1 MPSVVVVLKGLK
13 AAEYRD
19 LGFYTEDLI
28 AGTFDVQKCVMSK
41 GWEKTT
47 LFPSLDSDSESV
59 IMLVTCVALAPFL
72 IAAIAARRTS
82 VQRHR
87 LAFTPTPQ
95 YKHFKQ
101 LTHFD
106 FLKVLL
112 ADVIVFI
119 TANCRTNM
127 TSTLAPLRANSMK
140 RFLARFPWMTAP
152 FVISAPMRVMSG
164 PELALAV
171 SSAHGL
177 GFIGPG
183 AKPEDTITDLAK
195 ARDLLDAA
203 TVKTFDRAAID
214 TGLPIGAGF
223 QLWNGDIQTAAR
235 AVREHRPCAAWLFAP
250 RKGQDELDEWTNA
263 LREAYPDIHIW
274 AQVGT
279 LQEVLDVSKSQ
290 SRPNVLVIQGAEA
303 GGHGTAEGA
312 MGLMSLLPEVADS
325 ISKTDILLFAAGGIA
340 DGRGV
345 AAALA
350 LGADGVVLGTRFL
363 ASNEARISKGY
374 QREVVRATDG
384 ARSTVRTTLYNQLRG
399 TNWPKQY
406 SPRGIVNKSWHDHQA
421 GISFDELKRVHD
433 EAAQTGDSGWGPEGR
448 LATYAGASIGLVH
461 SVEPAG
467 KLVEQLRR
475 ETSDNLRRLSKL

>member
-1 MPSVVVVLKGLK
+1 
-13 AAEYRD
+13 
-19 LGFYTEDLI
+19 
-28 AGTFDVQKCVMSK
+28 
-41 GWEKTT
+41 
-47 LFPSLDSDSESV
+47 
-59 IMLVTCVALAPFL
+59 
-72 IAAIAARRTS
+72 
-82 VQRHR
+82 
-87 LAFTPTPQ
+87 
-95 YKHFKQ
+95 
-101 LTHFD
+101 
-106 FLKVLL
+106 
-112 ADVIVFI
+112 
-119 TANCRTNM
+119 
-127 TSTLAPLRANSMK
+127 MK

-152 FVISAPMRVMSG
+152 FIISAPMRIMSG

-171 SSAHGL
+171 SSARGL

-203 TVKTFDRAAID
+203 TVKTFNRAAIS

-250 RKGQDELDEWTNA
+250 RNGQDELDEWTNA

-274 AQVGT
+274 TQVGT
-279 LQEVLDVSKSQ
+279 LQEALDVSKSQ
-290 SRPNVLVIQGAEA
+290 SRPDVLVIQGAEA

-312 MGLMSLLPEVADS
+312 MGLMSLLPEVADA
-325 ISKTDILLFAAGGIA
+325 ISKTDMHLFAAGGIA

-363 ASNEARISKGY
+363 ASQEARISKGY
-374 QREVVRATDG
+374 QREIVRATDG
-384 ARSTVRTTLYNQLRG
+384 ARNTVRTTLYNQLRG

-433 EAAQTGDSGWGPEGR
+433 EAARAGDSGWGPEGR
-448 LATYAGASIGLVH
+448 LATYAGASIGLMH

-467 KLVEQLRR
+467 KLVEQLQR

>member
-1 MPSVVVVLKGLK
+1 
-13 AAEYRD
+13 
-19 LGFYTEDLI
+19 
-28 AGTFDVQKCVMSK
+28 
-41 GWEKTT
+41 
-47 LFPSLDSDSESV
+47 
-59 IMLVTCVALAPFL
+59 
-72 IAAIAARRTS
+72 
-82 VQRHR
+82 
-87 LAFTPTPQ
+87 
-95 YKHFKQ
+95 
-101 LTHFD
+101 
-106 FLKVLL
+106 
-112 ADVIVFI
+112 
-119 TANCRTNM
+119 
-127 TSTLAPLRANSMK
+127 
-140 RFLARFPWMTAP
+140 
-152 FVISAPMRVMSG
+152 MSG

-171 SSAHGL
+171 SSARGL

-203 TVKTFDRAAID
+203 TVKTFNRAAIS

-274 AQVGT
+274 TQVGT
-279 LQEVLDVSKSQ
+279 LQEALDVSKSQ
-290 SRPNVLVIQGAEA
+290 SRPDVLVIQGAEA

-312 MGLMSLLPEVADS
+312 MGLMSLLPEVANA
-325 ISKTDILLFAAGGIA
+325 ISKTDVLLFAAGGIA

-363 ASNEARISKGY
+363 ASQEARISKGY

-384 ARSTVRTTLYNQLRG
+384 ARNTVRTTLYNQLRG

-433 EAAQTGDSGWGPEGR
+433 EAARAGDSGWGPEGR
-448 LATYAGASIGLVH
+448 LATYAGASIGLMH

-467 KLVEQLRR
+467 KLVEQLQR

>member
-1 MPSVVVVLKGLK
+1 
-13 AAEYRD
+13 
-19 LGFYTEDLI
+19 
-28 AGTFDVQKCVMSK
+28 
-41 GWEKTT
+41 
-47 LFPSLDSDSESV
+47 
-59 IMLVTCVALAPFL
+59 
-72 IAAIAARRTS
+72 
-82 VQRHR
+82 
-87 LAFTPTPQ
+87 
-95 YKHFKQ
+95 
-101 LTHFD
+101 
-106 FLKVLL
+106 
-112 ADVIVFI
+112 
-119 TANCRTNM
+119 
-127 TSTLAPLRANSMK
+127 MK

-152 FVISAPMRVMSG
+152 FIISAPMRIMSG

-171 SSAHGL
+171 SSARGL

-203 TVKTFDRAAID
+203 TVKTFNRAAIS

-250 RKGQDELDEWTNA
+250 RNGQDELDEWTNA

-274 AQVGT
+274 TQVGT
-279 LQEVLDVSKSQ
+279 LQEALDVSKSQ
-290 SRPNVLVIQGAEA
+290 SRPDVLVIQGAEA

-312 MGLMSLLPEVADS
+312 MGLMSLLPEVANA
-325 ISKTDILLFAAGGIA
+325 ISKTDVLLFAAGGIA

-363 ASNEARISKGY
+363 ASQEARISKGY

-384 ARSTVRTTLYNQLRG
+384 ARNTVRTTLYNQLRG

-433 EAAQTGDSGWGPEGR
+433 EAARAGDSGWGPEGR
-448 LATYAGASIGLVH
+448 LATYAGASIGLMH

-467 KLVEQLRR
+467 KLVEQLQR

>member
-1 MPSVVVVLKGLK
+1 M
-13 AAEYRD
+13 
-19 LGFYTEDLI
+19 
-28 AGTFDVQKCVMSK
+28 
-41 GWEKTT
+41 
-47 LFPSLDSDSESV
+47 
-59 IMLVTCVALAPFL
+59 
-72 IAAIAARRTS
+72 
-82 VQRHR
+82 
-87 LAFTPTPQ
+87 
-95 YKHFKQ
+95 
-101 LTHFD
+101 
-106 FLKVLL
+106 
-112 ADVIVFI
+112 
-119 TANCRTNM
+119 N
-127 TSTLAPLRANSMK
+127 

-152 FVISAPMRVMSG
+152 FIISAPMRVMSG

-195 ARDLLDAA
+195 ARSLLDATA
-203 TVKTFDRAAID
+203 VKAFDRSVID

-223 QLWNGDIQTAAR
+223 QLWNGNIQTAAR

-250 RKGQDELDEWTNA
+250 RNGQGELDEWTNA
-263 LREAYPDIHIW
+263 LREAYPDINIW

-279 LQEVLDVSKSQ
+279 LQEALDVSKSQ
-290 SRPNVLVIQGAEA
+290 SRPDVLVIQGAEA

-312 MGLMSLLPEVADS
+312 MGLMSLLPEVADA

-374 QREVVRATDG
+374 QQEVVRATDG
-384 ARSTVRTTLYNQLRG
+384 ARSTIRTTLYNQLRG